1 MLELGMIFCLTLMGV
16 YFYKSA
22 DLPKELKE
30 RSAQTQAQ
38 LGSIQANKPKMA
50 FPKVEVKSAEK
61 TAEVNQ
67 NIEEKLLAMKQQK
80 KLKDIA
86 LLQAEVDRLT
96 LEITSLEQQ
105 IKDNNAKNAEIQK
118 MIDAHLVTLL
128 ELQSQI
134 SALA

>member
-38 LGSIQANKPKMA
+38 LGSTQINKKIT
-50 FPKVEVKSAEK
+50 FPKVEIKSAD
-61 TAEVNQ
+61 VNQ
-67 NIEEKLLAMKQQK
+67 DIEAKLLAMKHQK
-80 KLKDIA
+80 KIKDIA

-96 LEITSLEQQ
+96 LEITSLEQL

-118 MIDAHLVTLL
+118 TIDAHFVTLL
-128 ELQSQI
+128 ELQTQI
-134 SALA
+134 SSLA

>member
-38 LGSIQANKPKMA
+38 LGSSQVNKPKMA
-50 FPKVEVKSAEK
+50 FPKIEIKSAE
-61 TAEVNQ
+61 ANQ
-67 NIEEKLLAMKQQK
+67 NIEAKLLAMKQQK
-80 KLKDIA
+80 KVKDIA

-96 LEITSLEQQ
+96 LEITSLEQL

-118 MIDAHLVTLL
+118 TIDAHLVTLI

-134 SALA
+134 SSLA

>member
-38 LGSIQANKPKMA
+38 LGSSQVNKPKMA
-50 FPKVEVKSAEK
+50 FPKIEVKSVEA
-61 TAEVNQ
+61 NQ
-67 NIEEKLLAMKQQK
+67 NIEAKLLAMKQQK
-80 KLKDIA
+80 KVKDIA

-96 LEITSLEQQ
+96 LEITSLEQL

-118 MIDAHLVTLL
+118 TIDAHLVTLI

-134 SALA
+134 SSLA